1 MAKHMR
7 KPIDLEIHHK
17 QKTSLEHSEVE
28 GTKSERISFNF
39 KYHSREKLLST
50 EKDCNYKEEKRID
63 REINWL
69 KVAWEV
75 KILGAF
81 SNFVLDALQGE
92 TDQNADVS
100 TWFSSLH
107 CYHFYHSSLIEG

>member
-28 GTKSERISFNF
+28 GTKSVCISFNF

-50 EKDCNYKEEKRID
+50 EKDFNYKEEKRID
-63 REINWL
+63 REIN
-69 KVAWEV
+69 
-75 KILGAF
+75 
-81 SNFVLDALQGE
+81 
-92 TDQNADVS
+92 
-100 TWFSSLH
+100 
-107 CYHFYHSSLIEG
+107 